1 MMALSDITPQQLID
15 ETANAKKTA
24 KAILI
29 LAVYV
34 DDHADALW
42 EQYGKSWATM
52 TAQQKAVTIN
62 IIAAEAGVVLSSG
75 LNQWFVSFMNLL
87 INNSYKAVL
96 LSRLREEEI
105 SVTAKLSA
113 IQAKIEALET

>member
-1 MMALSDITPQQLID
+1 MALSDITPQQLID